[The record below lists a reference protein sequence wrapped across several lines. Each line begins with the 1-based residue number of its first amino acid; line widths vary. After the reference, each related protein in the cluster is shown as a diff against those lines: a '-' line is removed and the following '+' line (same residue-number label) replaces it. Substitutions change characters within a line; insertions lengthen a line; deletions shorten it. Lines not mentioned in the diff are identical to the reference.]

1 MKPELGV
8 RGPEFSSIG
17 MSRFF
22 SFGMSR
28 FSTNGSSKFSSIE
41 TSRFSS
47 IRTSRFSSTLVVG
60 NVAPLVLA
68 YKSFEVF
75 LLEKAN
81 MVVGFFII
89 YK

>member
-1 MKPELGV
+1 MEPELGV

-22 SFGMSR
+22 SIGMLR
-28 FSTNGSSKFSSIE
+28 FSSNGSSGFSSIE

-47 IRTSRFSSTLVVG
+47 IRTSRFSSTLVG

-68 YKSFEVF
+68 YKSLEAF
-75 LLEKAN
+75 LLKKAN
-81 MVVGFFII
+81 MVIGFFII